1 MESYDIFKEN
11 NGAWNSEYGYG
22 NSESEMQK
30 NYEIAKAVEA
40 KYHENYGNI
49 EGPRIGDI
57 VEFSDGFRV
66 YKHAKIVED
75 VYHNK
80 EHGLLCVCENG
91 SSHTNGEYFSTSGGS
106 FRSFHKSLFQLVG
119 TDENMVWTWGCHG
132 AGAHQGIYFTL
143 KVRKWLIPYEPIKVR
158 STATIRK
165 NDRGKYGVEIQN
177 FGDWYN
183 QIRFDSIKAF
193 LAWAEY
199 AGYEHNNDGHGTF
212 ERRSPQRLVTNYV
225 CDKKDIPENGKPLKW
240 VNNGRIRDAWVVA
253 DENTVTTFVDHTP
266 KKEYRYGTPQS
277 DKEIEL
283 FHKYSGNPLGV

>member
-1 MESYDIFKEN
+1 
-11 NGAWNSEYGYG
+11 
-22 NSESEMQK
+22 MQ
-30 NYEIAKAVEA
+30 
-40 KYHENYGNI
+40 
-49 EGPRIGDI
+49 RRL
-57 VEFSDGFRV
+57 S
-66 YKHAKIVED
+66 
-75 VYHNK
+75 
-80 EHGLLCVCENG
+80 
-91 SSHTNGEYFSTSGGS
+91 
-106 FRSFHKSLFQLVG
+106 
-119 TDENMVWTWGCHG
+119 
-132 AGAHQGIYFTL
+132 TL

-165 NDRGKYGVEIQN
+165 NELGKYGVEIQN